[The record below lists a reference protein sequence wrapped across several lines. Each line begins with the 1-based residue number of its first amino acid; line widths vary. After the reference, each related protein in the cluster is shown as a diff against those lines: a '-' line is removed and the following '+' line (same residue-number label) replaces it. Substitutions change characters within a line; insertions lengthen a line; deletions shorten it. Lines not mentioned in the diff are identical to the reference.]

1 MKTEEILN
9 IDFQKEENQKLIQKV
24 LMKIK
29 PLSKYEDGV
38 PIEALERTIVAI
50 CKKYNVDPQWI
61 SVSIGDGENNKILYS
76 CGVKTHDTSEWLG
89 TVYASCIYELYA
101 KLCIKLFSESKKQGL
116 RKPTAAEKE
125 RMKEAKKIKD

>member
-9 IDFQKEENQKLIQKV
+9 VDYSKEENQKLIQKV
-24 LMKIK
+24 LTKIK
-29 PLSKYEDGV
+29 PLSKYEDDV
-38 PIEALERTIVAI
+38 PIEALERMIVAI

-61 SVSIGDGENNKILYS
+61 SLTVGDGNNNKILYS
-76 CGVKTHDTSEWLG
+76 CGVKAHDTSEWLG
-89 TVYASCIYELYA
+89 TVYAQCIYELYA

-116 RKPTAAEKE
+116 RKQTPAEKE